1 VQCRELLQRAYNL
14 ELLPLQVLH
23 VLRALLHLVISLANA
38 LAGVFNEEDSLIT
51 EGFTDL
57 DNVGALLKVAPII
70 ASNLQRWDARH
81 LRVSLLSCNSVLHSF
96 GGTVKAL
103 EERFVDPEEHM
114 EGIRRVLNDLCG
126 DYPGAVVVRQSFE
139 SFKRLVRM
147 DCEEIGLSTSDD
159 GTVISGAA
167 VGSGYGRPGK
177 GTHIVSYF
185 ERIAHHDEE
194 ASTSGQGY
202 KGKGTSFAYDR
213 AAREPAKPQTQDSLV
228 ESEGLEP
235 DNELGT
241 LAKRAFSSLQVVGP
255 WSEARYSHSA
265 SYTLFI
271 S

>member
-1 VQCRELLQRAYNL
+1 LQRAYNL
-14 ELLPLQVLH
+14 EFLPLH
-23 VLRALLHLVISLANA
+23 VSRALLHLVVSLANT

-51 EGFTDL
+51 EGFTEL

-81 LRVSLLSCNSVLHSF
+81 FRVSLLSYNSVLHSF

-159 GTVISGAA
+159 GTVVSGTT
-167 VGSGYGRPGK
+167 VGSGYGKPGK
-177 GTHIVSYF
+177 GTISSRTLNGSLIVTRKLSDATGGRLF
-185 ERIAHHDEE
+185 
-194 ASTSGQGY
+194 STI
-202 KGKGTSFAYDR
+202 K
-213 AAREPAKPQTQDSLV
+213 
-228 ESEGLEP
+228 
-235 DNELGT
+235 
-241 LAKRAFSSLQVVGP
+241 
-255 WSEARYSHSA
+255 
-265 SYTLFI
+265 
-271 S
+271 